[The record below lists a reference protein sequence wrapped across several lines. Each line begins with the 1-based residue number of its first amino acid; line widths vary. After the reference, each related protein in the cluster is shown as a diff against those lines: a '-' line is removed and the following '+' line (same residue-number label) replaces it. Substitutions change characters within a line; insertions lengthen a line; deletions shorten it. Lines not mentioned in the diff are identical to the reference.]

1 MSRQRTVARI
11 AALEV
16 RVMPAC
22 PPEIVARL
30 AQQYDLDEGE
40 IIAEAERLIRCFHQA
55 GAVTWEAQLRI
66 VAADRG
72 IPVADLQAEIDQ
84 MEMDLR

>member
-1 MSRQRTVARI
+1 MSRSVRRR
-11 AALEV
+11 V
-16 RVMPAC
+16 RVLELPAC
-22 PPEIVARL
+22 PPDLVAKL

-66 VAADRG
+66 VAEDRA
-72 IPVADLQAEIDQ
+72 IPIAEMREELRD
-84 MEMDLR
+84 MGMDLR